1 VDRRRFLL
9 TSLAGVLAAPLA
21 AEPQQAGKLYRV
33 GYLGNFPPTPSTAPV
48 LSAFTDGLREHG
60 YLEGQNLKLEYRWAH
75 GRSDILPTLVRELV
89 QAGVQVVVTSQT
101 PAALTLKEHAKDLPV
116 VIVGVSH
123 PIEAGLV
130 QSLARPGGS
139 ITGLSSQLGD
149 LSSKFIQ
156 LSKELVPGMSR
167 VAVFWTPTN
176 QGSALGLKSLQ
187 GEALKAGIAVVPVS
201 TRMRDE
207 TDAALSTV
215 ARERPD
221 VVLVHASYIASPEL
235 PRIREFA
242 ISHRMPT
249 VGDSNS
255 LTRDGLLMSYS
266 PDLFSVFRR
275 AASFAD
281 KILKGTKPADLPI
294 EQPTKF
300 ELVINLKTAKAL
312 GLTIPPSLLARA
324 DQVIE

>member
-1 VDRRRFLL
+1 MDRRAFIG
-9 TSLAGVLAAPLA
+9 TVAGGLLAAPLA
-21 AEPQQAGKLYRV
+21 AGAQQAGKVYRV
-33 GYLGNFPPTPSTAPV
+33 GYLGNFPPTQSTAPV

-60 YLEGQNLKLEYRWAH
+60 YVEGRNLKLEYRWAH
-75 GRSDILPTLVRELV
+75 GRSDILPALVRELV
-89 QAGVQVVVTSQT
+89 HEGVQVVVTAQT
-101 PAALTLKEHAKDLPV
+101 PNALALKEHAKDLPV
-116 VIVGVSH
+116 VLMGASH
-123 PIEAGLV
+123 PVEAGLV
-130 QSLARPGGS
+130 QSLARPGGN

-149 LSSKFIQ
+149 LSAKMIQ
-156 LSKELVPGMSR
+156 LCRELVPGVSR
-167 VAVFWTPTN
+167 LAVFWMPTN
-176 QGSALGLKSLQ
+176 QASALGLKTLQ
-187 GEALKAGIAVVPVS
+187 AEALKAGIPVVPVS

-207 TDAALSTV
+207 TDAALSTL

-249 VGDSNS
+249 VGDSKS

-266 PDLFSVFRR
+266 PDLSSLFRR
-275 AASFAD
+275 AASFVD

-294 EQPTKF
+294 EQPTTF

-312 GLTIPPSLLARA
+312 GLAIPPSILQRA

>member
-1 VDRRRFLL
+1 MDRRAFLG
-9 TSLAGVLAAPLA
+9 TLAGGLLAAPLA
-21 AEPQQAGKLYRV
+21 AGAQQAGKVYRV
-33 GYLGNFPPTPSTAPV
+33 GYLGNFPPTQSTAPV

-60 YLEGQNLKLEYRWAH
+60 YVEGRNLKLEYRWAH
-75 GRSDILPTLVRELV
+75 GRSDILPALVRELV
-89 QAGVQVVVTSQT
+89 HEGVQVVVTAQT
-101 PAALTLKEHAKDLPV
+101 PNALALKEHAKDLPV
-116 VIVGVSH
+116 VLMGASH
-123 PIEAGLV
+123 PVEAGLV
-130 QSLARPGGS
+130 QSLARPGGN

-149 LSSKFIQ
+149 LSAKMIQ
-156 LSKELVPGMSR
+156 LCRELVPGVSR
-167 VAVFWTPTN
+167 LAVFWMPTN
-176 QGSALGLKSLQ
+176 QASALGLKTLQ
-187 GEALKAGIAVVPVS
+187 AEALKAGIPVVPVS
-201 TRMRDE
+201 TRMRNE
-207 TDAALSTV
+207 TDAALSTL

-221 VVLVHASYIASPEL
+221 VVLVDASYIASPEL

-266 PDLFSVFRR
+266 PDLSSLFHR
-275 AASFAD
+275 AASFVD

-294 EQPTKF
+294 EQPTTF

-312 GLTIPPSLLARA
+312 GLTIPPSLLQRA